1 MGTFNAINILVAHK
15 FGQNDHQGT
24 SLVLRDGL
32 ILVFLLIIPTFL
44 LFWNISFI
52 FSLLGQKPE
61 LIALVTL
68 YVHALVWGLLPKFI
82 LILSFEFL
90 IGLGHTRFSMIFNL
104 ASIPLEIFFSYILI
118 FGKLGFPA
126 LGLQVQGGE

>member
-1 MGTFNAINILVAHK
+1 M
-15 FGQNDHQGT
+15 
-24 SLVLRDGL
+24 LRDGL

-61 LIALVTL
+61 LIALATL

-90 IGLGHTRFSMIFNL
+90 IGLGHTRVSMIFNL
-104 ASIPLEIFFSYILI
+104 ASIPLEIFLVI
-118 FGKLGFPA
+118 F
-126 LGLQVQGGE
+126 